1 MVKILTLITFIILI
15 VFIVGCKKEDEVN
28 RLVKEKF
35 GDELIV
41 KKIFKEYPSEPL
53 KKWEGTYRI
62 ILTDKN
68 DKEDFFIIYK
78 NTDKLE
84 EVLEKVLLNREKK
97 DKFVKKQKVAVEN
110 IKKNFREPFIQMF
123 DIDTAFGKSSCINF
137 FLEKKFFKED
147 KEDFIKEFLIK
158 IDKNVINIYNRAF
171 ISGVDEDF
179 RIEKNYY
186 GYTEDDVFYR
196 MNENSFGSNADFYIS
211 KIKFNSPMYSLNKDL
226 RKKFIELND
235 EISIN
240 NYFYKNTGLFI
251 EILTT
256 GIFYN
261 GIEKNLKIKLG
272 KEFDFIM
279 GYMDKIN
286 DEIVLKGLVL
296 NNIINPTELY
306 EFTYIFKNEELIFTG
321 K

>member
-1 MVKILTLITFIILI
+1 MVKILTLITVIILI

-35 GDELIV
+35 RDELIV

-78 NTDKLE
+78 NTDNLE
-84 EVLEKVLLNREKK
+84 EVFEKVLLTREDK

-123 DIDTAFGKSSCINF
+123 DIDTVFGKSSCINF

-147 KEDFIKEFLIK
+147 KENFIKEFLIK
-158 IDKNVINIYNRAF
+158 INKNVINIYDRAF

-186 GYTEDDVFYR
+186 GYTEDDVFYKV
-196 MNENSFGSNADFYIS
+196 NENSFGSATDFYIS

-226 RKKFIELND
+226 REKFIELND
-235 EISIN
+235 KISAN
-240 NYFYKNTGLFI
+240 NYFYKNTGLFMEIKI
-251 EILTT
+251 ES
-256 GIFYN
+256 IFYN
-261 GIEKNLKIKLG
+261 EIEKNLKMKLG
-272 KEFDFIM
+272 NGFEFIT
-279 GYMDKIN
+279 GYIDKIN
-286 DEIVLKGLVL
+286 DEIVLRGLVL
-296 NNIINPTELY
+296 NNSINPTEIY
-306 EFTYIFKNEELIFTG
+306 EITYFFKTEKLIFNE

>member
-1 MVKILTLITFIILI
+1 MVKILTLITVIILI

-35 GDELIV
+35 RDELIV

-78 NTDKLE
+78 NTDNLE
-84 EVLEKVLLNREKK
+84 EVFEKVLLTREDK

-123 DIDTAFGKSSCINF
+123 DIDTVFGKSSCINF

-147 KEDFIKEFLIK
+147 KENFIKEFLIK
-158 IDKNVINIYNRAF
+158 INKNVINIYDRAF

-186 GYTEDDVFYR
+186 GYTEDDVFYKV
-196 MNENSFGSNADFYIS
+196 NENSFGSARDFYIS

-226 RKKFIELND
+226 REKFIELND
-235 EISIN
+235 KISAN
-240 NYFYKNTGLFI
+240 NYFYKNTGLFMEIKI
-251 EILTT
+251 ES
-256 GIFYN
+256 IFYN
-261 GIEKNLKIKLG
+261 EIEKNLKMKLG
-272 KEFDFIM
+272 NGFEFIT
-279 GYMDKIN
+279 GYIDKIN
-286 DEIVLKGLVL
+286 DEIVLRGLVL
-296 NNIINPTELY
+296 NNSINPTEIY
-306 EFTYIFKNEELIFTG
+306 EITYFFKTEKLIFNE